1 MYVFLMFV
9 FTYIVFLLNI
19 IFKCLPLFS
28 GGDGMVISSSISHEI
43 ETSACDATFMCIS
56 SINGSCVIE
65 LIRNNE
71 RFSRSGAI
79 NSSIA
84 FSNLLPSSFY
94 SYVINFTNLQGGV
107 SNYNFTTGKNS
118 PCTF

>member
-1 MYVFLMFV
+1 MFV
-9 FTYIVFLLNI
+9 FTYIFLLI

-28 GGDGMVISSSISHEI
+28 GGDGMVIPPSISHEI
-43 ETSACDATFMCIS
+43 ETSACEATFMCTS

-84 FSNLLPSSFY
+84 FSNLLPNSFY
-94 SYVINFTNLQGGV
+94 SYGINFTNLQGGV